1 MLLAENCNHSTPQ
14 LREKDWVVREKNHMH
29 IKAITKVNTQLGEFT
44 LCNLLAVL
52 ETVQRLLESIHVEQQ
67 RASLSRCLI
76 AAPHS

>member
-1 MLLAENCNHSTPQ
+1 M
-14 LREKDWVVREKNHMH
+14 
-29 IKAITKVNTQLGEFT
+29 NTQLGEFI

-76 AAPHS
+76 AAPRS